1 MELSED
7 KAKEILARRDE
18 QMKRAVEA
26 NPETTANPEAA
37 TSPKVVTSPVSGKP
51 SLGQVQV
58 GQNPNAPTAAERRNI
73 PDTGWKNMP
82 MEILPSGGKFYP
94 ANTTIAIRAANTKE
108 IRHFSTID
116 EEDFLDVDDKINGI
130 IEKCTQVKT
139 AKPGSSWKDIS
150 DVDKFFIL
158 LSIRDLTFVH
168 GENKLT
174 MQTQCEQCGHTDKV
188 EINRSTLDFFKLDER
203 LHKYFNPS
211 TGALDI
217 KTKDGEA
224 FSIYMPTLGV
234 NTWLKNY
241 AKGKSQN
248 RKFLDHTF
256 LKHAPF
262 LFGDWR
268 SMSEKTYR
276 EKDTMSI
283 GWGHKKLSVIS
294 GIIDNLLNSVNPDV
308 VHSCGGCGADVVA
321 PLDFQGGVK
330 SLFLLSDPFAELA

>member
-1 MELSED
+1 MELNEET
-7 KAKEILARRDE
+7 AKKLLAERE
-18 QMKRAVEA
+18 ATLKSNVEA
-26 NPETTANPEAA
+26 G
-37 TSPKVVTSPVSGKP
+37 SKDSKVSPVSGKP
-51 SLGQVQV
+51 SLGQIQV
-58 GQNPNAPTAAERRNI
+58 GQNPNAATGAGKENI
-73 PDTGWKNMP
+73 PGIGWKNMP
-82 MEILPSGGKFYP
+82 MDVLPSEGKFYP
-94 ANTTIAIRAANTKE
+94 AGTTIAIRSAETKE

-116 EEDFLDVDDKINGI
+116 ENDFLDVDDKINGI
-130 IEKCTQVKT
+130 IEKCTQVRT
-139 AKPGSSWKDIS
+139 SKPGSSWKDIS

-188 EINRSTLDFFKLDER
+188 EINRDTLDFFRLDER
-203 LHKYFNPS
+203 LHKYFNPA

-217 KTKDGEA
+217 KTKDGDA
-224 FSIYMPTLGV
+224 FPLYMPTLGV
-234 NTWLKNY
+234 NSWLKTY
-241 AKGKSQN
+241 AKGKSQS

-268 SMSEKTYR
+268 SMNEKAYR
-276 EKDTMSI
+276 EKDIMSV
-283 GWGHKKLSVIS
+283 GWKHKKLSVIT
-294 GIIDNLLNSVNPDV
+294 GIIDNLLDSVNPDV